1 MKKSIKVIT
10 STALLLSA
18 ISTQAHISED
28 MAHTHEQSQMR
39 STIQAMSPADRLNF
53 KDAMHRNLESMSAE
67 DRQAFKDTMRK
78 NHGMGANKG
87 EGMGK
92 QHQHDGS
99 LQGTGQ
105 GNKFMHGG
113 SHGGGYGRGYGKR

>member
-78 NHGMGANKG
+78 NHGMG
-87 EGMGK
+87 K
-92 QHQHDGS
+92 QHQHGGS